1 MANERQAATS
11 VASFRSDAFLD
22 FHIYRYYCCFDN
34 NTLSIIRHL
43 RSASRL
49 RSAAF
54 LDDFFSRYCGDD
66 VRFISDYQPVTTV
79 QLLVTAVIIIAV
91 TVCDLR
97 TRTLSSFVPFS
108 IYDIK
113 KEKMKEISVKKFK
126 EILQAIYN
134 NSRWWS
140 AFSLDQLIYN
150 QQKQQQQQL
159 DVVFVQCNQHHRE
172 SHHRGSTHFNTFYKT
187 IAFDSNQLLS
197 VVDFHFT
204 VANIRIVQNKKI
216 LIESIIFAY
225 LISLD
230 LYS

>member
-1 MANERQAATS
+1 MR
-11 VASFRSDAFLD
+11 
-22 FHIYRYYCCFDN
+22 
-34 NTLSIIRHL
+34 L
-43 RSASRL
+43 RSARSRL
-49 RSAAF
+49 RSEAF
-54 LDDFFSRYCGDD
+54 LDDLFSRYCGGDVLRFVAQDD
-66 VRFISDYQPVTTV
+66 RPVAG
-79 QLLVTAVIIIAV
+79 QLLVTVFIIVAV

-108 IYDIK
+108 ICDIK
-113 KEKMKEISVKKFK
+113 VKRMKEIFVKKYE

-140 AFSLDQLIYN
+140 AFSLDELIYN
-150 QQKQQQQQL
+150 QQQQQQQQL

-172 SHHRGSTHFNTFYKT
+172 SHHRGSTHFITFYKT

-204 VANIRIVQNKKI
+204 VGDIRIVQNKKI
-216 LIESIIFAY
+216 LVESIIFAY